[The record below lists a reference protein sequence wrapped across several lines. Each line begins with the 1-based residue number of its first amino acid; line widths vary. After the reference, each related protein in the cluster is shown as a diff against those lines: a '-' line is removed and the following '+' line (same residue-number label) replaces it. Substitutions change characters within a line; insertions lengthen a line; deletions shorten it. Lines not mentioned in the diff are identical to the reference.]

1 VVQDIQE
8 HKVRQEIL
16 APQVLKEGQ
25 VQLDLQGRLDLQ
37 DLKVVQAVQDT
48 QVLKVLQ
55 EIQETQEL
63 KVIREQLDLK
73 GYQAQRELKVL
84 KEP

>member
-1 VVQDIQE
+1 
-8 HKVRQEIL
+8 
-16 APQVLKEGQ
+16 
-25 VQLDLQGRLDLQ
+25 
-37 DLKVVQAVQDT
+37 
-48 QVLKVLQ
+48 VLKVLQ